1 MKRLLIFVLT
11 MLVLPAVSGAAD
23 HVVEKP
29 IAADTPERFSETVK
43 QVHNEMQVGGRYE
56 FISAADKT
64 KAEADMDSM
73 ASMLKTVGSVAAM
86 NEQDKIRLFNT
97 QEHLN
102 GILTHSDSNRLVCE
116 RKAPIGSN
124 IPLTTCHTVAEIEN
138 ARHRSQNEVR
148 AADGLGDV
156 CRLQAQCNSGSDGI
170 KAKAAH

>member
-1 MKRLLIFVLT
+1 MKRLLIVVLT

-23 HVVEKP
+23 HVVEKQ

-116 RKAPIGSN
+116 KRAPIGSN
-124 IPLTTCHTVAEIEN
+124 IPVTTCHTVAEIEI
-138 ARHRSQNEVR
+138 ARRKSQNALR
-148 AADGLGDV
+148 IGASQGDLCRGQAA
-156 CRLQAQCNSGSDGI
+156 CASN
-170 KAKAAH
+170 